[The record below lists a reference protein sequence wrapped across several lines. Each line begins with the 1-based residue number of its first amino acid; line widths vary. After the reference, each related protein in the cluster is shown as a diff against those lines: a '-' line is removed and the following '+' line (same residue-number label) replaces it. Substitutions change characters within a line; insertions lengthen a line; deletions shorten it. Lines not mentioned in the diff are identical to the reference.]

1 MIRVQDEVAA
11 AVLER
16 EAAALGDD
24 PRAHPCSR
32 EPSHIKH
39 SSEPMGVITR
49 EHGWLLSPHQHMID
63 AMTIGHLPIDG

>member
-16 EAAALGDD
+16 EAAALGDN

-32 EPSHIKH
+32 ENSRTLNTRVK
-39 SSEPMGVITR
+39 ITR